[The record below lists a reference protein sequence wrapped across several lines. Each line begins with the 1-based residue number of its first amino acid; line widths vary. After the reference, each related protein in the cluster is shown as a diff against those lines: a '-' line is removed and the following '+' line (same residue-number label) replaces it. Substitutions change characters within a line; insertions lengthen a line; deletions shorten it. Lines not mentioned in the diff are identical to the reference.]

1 MTYSIDELRQLDPLR
16 SSYVDWLK
24 WDRRWS
30 KADLGEGLP
39 TLRVA
44 VMGAKNTQFFTKVLR
59 VMLLREGFSA
69 TIYEAEF
76 NSIRYEIETPNSA
89 LYAFKPE
96 VLILLPHPDEIS
108 NRPAILD
115 SESAVRE
122 KVSAV
127 TQMYLN
133 FWATVQQ
140 RHPCVIVQANFTLP
154 LEQPLDSLEAN
165 VVYSNTSFFTAI
177 NLDLIRHKPTYVHL
191 IDENGMAADIGRQ
204 RWFDPVNA
212 MLNKAPYA
220 YDWLPVVTHAYARKI
235 ATLQGKIRKV
245 LVLDLDHTLWGGVI
259 ADDGIE
265 GLRLDPNDPV
275 GEAFLNFQRYI
286 VTLKNRGVLL
296 AVNSKNSES
305 NAKLGFSHPNMVLK
319 PEDIAVFIANF
330 DDKATNCLR
339 IAKALNVKPDA
350 LVFVDDNPFERQIVA
365 LNGQGV
371 MVIDLPEDP
380 AQYLTT
386 LQNAHA
392 FDWAQITEED
402 QLRIQA
408 QAKEIEREALMSS
421 AVDYPSYLK
430 SLNMTAVAEVITPN
444 QVERFTQ
451 LTNKSNQFN
460 LRTIRVTEAE
470 VLSRLSDPNVALL
483 AVDLSDQFSPYGIIA
498 CVTLVKHDTVA
509 VIENWV
515 MSCRVL
521 NRTVEEL
528 TLNRLI
534 EIAQR
539 WGCDAL
545 VGEYI
550 PTAKNALV
558 EALYSRLGF
567 ASCGQHRYELPL
579 PTPLKIT
586 YIHQRSPQ

>member
-1 MTYSIDELRQLDPLR
+1 
-16 SSYVDWLK
+16 
-24 WDRRWS
+24 
-30 KADLGEGLP
+30 
-39 TLRVA
+39 
-44 VMGAKNTQFFTKVLR
+44 
-59 VMLLREGFSA
+59 
-69 TIYEAEF
+69 
-76 NSIRYEIETPNSA
+76 
-89 LYAFKPE
+89 
-96 VLILLPHPDEIS
+96 
-108 NRPAILD
+108 
-115 SESAVRE
+115 
-122 KVSAV
+122 
-127 TQMYLN
+127 
-133 FWATVQQ
+133 
-140 RHPCVIVQANFTLP
+140 
-154 LEQPLDSLEAN
+154 
-165 VVYSNTSFFTAI
+165 
-177 NLDLIRHKPTYVHL
+177 
-191 IDENGMAADIGRQ
+191 
-204 RWFDPVNA
+204 
-212 MLNKAPYA
+212 
-220 YDWLPVVTHAYARKI
+220 
-235 ATLQGKIRKV
+235 
-245 LVLDLDHTLWGGVI
+245 
-259 ADDGIE
+259 
-265 GLRLDPNDPV
+265 
-275 GEAFLNFQRYI
+275 
-286 VTLKNRGVLL
+286 VLL

-350 LVFVDDNPFERQIVA
+350 LVFVDDNPFERNIVS

-380 AQYLTT
+380 ALYLTT

-408 QAKEIEREALMSS
+408 QAKETEREALMTS

-430 SLNMTAVAEVITPN
+430 SLKMTATAELITPN

-470 VLSRLSDPNVALL
+470 VLSRLSDPNAALL

-498 CVTLVKHDTVA
+498 CVTMVKHDTIA

-539 WGCDAL
+539 WGCDTL
-545 VGEYI
+545 VGEYV

-558 EALYSRLGF
+558 ETLYSRLGF
-567 ASCGQHRYELPL
+567 KSCGNHRYELPI
-579 PTPLKIT
+579 PTPLSIT
-586 YIHQRSPQ
+586 YIQKRSPQ